1 MFGQFKKIERRH
13 CPTRTAEKNQIT
25 ARTQNIQVARE
36 SVLAHAVVNNVH
48 PLIAGQPFRFGL
60 KILFGIDDYFIST
73 RAARELLEQQGF
85 KIGKIRYAYDGDRS
99 GGLVLNQSPSV
110 GAPAPA
116 GAVVDLTVN
125 ED

>member
-1 MFGQFKKIERRH
+1 MLQAGTRDEERSVFGQFKKIERRH

-73 RAARELLEQQGF
+73 RAARELRFFFRTCG
-85 KIGKIRYAYDGDRS
+85 GDYAS
-99 GGLVLNQSPSV
+99 
-110 GAPAPA
+110 A
-116 GAVVDLTVN
+116 
-125 ED
+125 